1 MNKGLLKKLIPAA
14 LVVGALAA
22 VGGIAALS
30 GPAPATAAPAA
41 PVADASANAVGAAPA
56 QSAGEARAKPYIGI
70 VIAPAASESDDASGG
85 SVIKVIPD
93 SPADGSLMVGDVITA
108 MDGVAVASPRD
119 VVRIARASQPGAVIQ
134 FAVRRSGAAAT
145 VAVTVGARE
154 AAPRHPRKSFATADN
169 LVLSETRVLTDGG
182 VETLRKAVGT
192 IQTSNS
198 DGNFTLL
205 LRDGS
210 ETLSFAADGETKI
223 VSDSAAASVS
233 DLNETDITLVVERT
247 DAAGARQVEFVAQG
261 ELSVASGASGG
272 IAKTFGGD
280 FGRRG
285 FYEGG
290 AWGRGDG
297 DFFDGGFSLR
307 RFFGGGAW
315 DRDRWP
321 FFGDD
326 SADGEE
332 RRSYRRGHRGGGGH
346 GDDGNRRRGGGNPA

>member
-41 PVADASANAVGAAPA
+41 PVSDASANAVGAAPA

-70 VIAPAASESDDASGG
+70 VIAPAASESDDGDASGA

-108 MDGVAVASPRD
+108 MDGAAVASPRD

-134 FAVRRSGAAAT
+134 FGVRRGGAAAT

-154 AAPRHPRKSFATADN
+154 TAPRHPRKPFATADN

-192 IQTSNS
+192 IQTANA

-205 LRDGS
+205 LRDDS

-223 VSDSAAASVS
+223 VSDSSAASVS
-233 DLNETDITLVVERT
+233 DLNATDITLVVERT

-261 ELSVASGASGG
+261 EQSVAAGG
-272 IAKTFGGD
+272 KAKTFGGD

-285 FYEGG
+285 FYEGS

-307 RFFGGGAW
+307 RFFGGGAR

-326 SADGEE
+326 GADGEE
-332 RRSYRRGHRGGGGH
+332 RRSFRRGHRGGGGH
-346 GDDGNRRRGGGNPA
+346 GDGNRRRGGGNPA